1 MFVLGNV
8 SGEKECGYRRHSVG
22 LPSGGA
28 LRKRR
33 PPSPVSPRVF
43 SLRLLLLTCFN
54 TNDVQ
59 RENTVRIWLGVTKR
73 GKNNNVKTVSVDYS
87 VINSNRHAVVVM

>member
-8 SGEKECGYRRHSVG
+8 SGEKECGYRLHSVG

-33 PPSPVSPRVF
+33 PAVSSQPAGIFSPTVT
-43 SLRLLLLTCFN
+43 LTCFN
-54 TNDVQ
+54 TNNVQ
-59 RENTVRIWLGVTKR
+59 KENTVRIWLGVTKR

-87 VINSNRHAVVVM
+87 VININRHAVVVM